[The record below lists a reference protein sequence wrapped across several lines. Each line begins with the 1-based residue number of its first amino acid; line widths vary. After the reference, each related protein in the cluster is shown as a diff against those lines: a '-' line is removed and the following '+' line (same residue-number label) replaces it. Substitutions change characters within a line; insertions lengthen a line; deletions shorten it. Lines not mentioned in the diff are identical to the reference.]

1 MIYTYDK
8 TTGQVVMVSD
18 GKNTYDNPNWADI
31 EADESYFEDWKA
43 KTSSDES
50 LVVDLATE
58 AVSVDKSVKTF

>member
-8 TTGQVVMVSD
+8 NTGQIVMVSD
-18 GKNTYDNPNWADI
+18 GKNTYDNPNWADV

-43 KTSSDES
+43 KASRDES

-58 AVSVDKSVKTF
+58 AVSVDKSV